1 MRNVIIAGTG
11 MTPFRKSLESSVA
24 EMACAATTD
33 ALVDAGVDAQ
43 GVGMVFYANAM
54 SGLMDGQEMIRG
66 QAALRRTGLLGV
78 PIVNVENACAS
89 SSTAAHLAWMA
100 VASGQV
106 DVALAVGAEK
116 LTHEDKARALKGLG
130 SAVNLERVAELEAE
144 LYGPLGELKPSG
156 DRSFFMD
163 IYADMAERYMRR
175 SGATP
180 RDFAE
185 VVVKNRRHAV
195 FNPRA
200 QYRDLVT
207 AEQVLASRSISGAL
221 TLLMCSP
228 VGDGAAAL
236 LFCSD
241 EVARRL
247 SVRRVRVGA
256 SVLVSG
262 YEVETS
268 ETAVQR
274 ASRRAYELAGVGPED
289 LDVVEVHDAAA
300 PAELMMYEE
309 LGLCAQGDGPAL
321 LASGA
326 TSLGGRIPVNTGGG
340 LISRGHPVGA
350 TGCAQLVELVE
361 QLRGSAGDRQVDGAR
376 VALAENAGGYL
387 HPDPAAVC
395 VSILVAD

>member
-1 MRNVIIAGTG
+1 MRDVIVAGTG
-11 MTPFRKSLESSVA
+11 MTPFSKSPESSVSQLASHATNAALA
-24 EMACAATTD
+24 EAGIAAD
-33 ALVDAGVDAQ
+33 R
-43 GVGMVFYANAM
+43 VGMVFYANAM

-89 SSTAAHLAWMA
+89 SSTAAHLAWMT

-116 LTHEDKARALKGLG
+116 LTHEDKTRALKGLG
-130 SAVNLERVAELEAE
+130 SAVNLERVADLDAE
-144 LYGPLGELKPSG
+144 LLGPLTESTPSG
-156 DRSFFMD
+156 ARSFFMD
-163 IYADMAERYMRR
+163 IYADMAERYMRS
-175 SGATP
+175 SGATS

-185 VVVKNRRHAV
+185 VVVKSHRHAAL
-195 FNPRA
+195 NPRA

-236 LFCSD
+236 VFCSE
-241 EVARRL
+241 EVATRL
-247 SVRRVRVGA
+247 GVRRVRVGA

-262 YEVETS
+262 HEAATS

-274 ASRRAYELAGVGPED
+274 AARRAYEFAGVEPAD

-309 LGLCAQGDGPAL
+309 LGLCAPGDGPAL

-326 TSLGGRIPVNTGGG
+326 TGLGGRVPVNTGGG

-350 TGCAQLVELVE
+350 TGCAQLVELAE
-361 QLRGSAGDRQVDGAR
+361 QLRGSAGTRQVGGAR

-395 VSILVAD
+395 VTILLAD

>member
-1 MRNVIIAGTG
+1 
-11 MTPFRKSLESSVA
+11 
-24 EMACAATTD
+24 
-33 ALVDAGVDAQ
+33 
-43 GVGMVFYANAM
+43 
-54 SGLMDGQEMIRG
+54 
-66 QAALRRTGLLGV
+66 
-78 PIVNVENACAS
+78 
-89 SSTAAHLAWMA
+89 MA

-116 LTHEDKARALKGLG
+116 LTHSDKTRALKGLG
-130 SAVNLERVAELEAE
+130 SAVNLERAADLEAE

-185 VVVKNRRHAV
+185 VVVKNRRHAAL
-195 FNPRA
+195 NPRA
-200 QYRDLVT
+200 QYRELVT
-207 AEQVLASRSISGAL
+207 AEQVLASRRISGEL

-236 LFCSD
+236 LFCSE

-247 SVRRVRVGA
+247 GVRRVRVEA
-256 SVLVSG
+256 SCLVSG
-262 YEVETS
+262 REGDSAV
-268 ETAVQR
+268 TAVQR

-289 LDVVEVHDAAA
+289 LDVVDVHDAAA

-326 TSLGGRIPVNTGGG
+326 TSLEGRIPVNTGGG

-361 QLRGSAGDRQVDGAR
+361 QLRGSARDRQVDGAR